1 MQSPRCE
8 PQQIYKETS
17 LSLRLNNL
25 SAQHVI
31 LKTHIVRCLTNRTR
45 LLKHF
50 SPLDSFSKL
59 KIGMLFNMKILFE
72 LGAKNEAWDFF
83 SKYDQIRK
91 KLRIWSH
98 LLKKSL
104 MENFIFC
111 SVKAF
116 ERNRRTSRI
125 KTIEIEII
133 QDSTPIPVDMSSFWG
148 SSSKKT
154 KFQQVFIRW
163 LPLHSLIKV
172 SVYLGGAHKANLNT
186 CIKFEP
192 SQDSA
197 TVESLYSEHEEA
209 DDRLL
214 YHINHA
220 IKEDHH
226 NRVIVAPP
234 DTDVFVCLVHHFN
247 R

>member
-8 PQQIYKETS
+8 TQQIYKETS

-59 KIGMLFNMKILFE
+59 KIGMLFSMKILFE

-104 MENFIFC
+104 MKNLIFC
-111 SVKAF
+111 VVS
-116 ERNRRTSRI
+116 S
-125 KTIEIEII
+125 
-133 QDSTPIPVDMSSFWG
+133 IPAG
-148 SSSKKT
+148 PN
-154 KFQQVFIRW
+154 FQQALRMY
-163 LPLHSLIKV
+163 
-172 SVYLGGAHKANLNT
+172 VYSKAVT
-186 CIKFEP
+186 
-192 SQDSA
+192 QR
-197 TVESLYSEHEEA
+197 Y
-209 DDRLL
+209 
-214 YHINHA
+214 
-220 IKEDHH
+220 
-226 NRVIVAPP
+226 
-234 DTDVFVCLVHHFN
+234 FVGILQKLAKIT
-247 R
+247 RK